1 MIQCLLGG
9 TLTKLLA
16 KDGEGERLD
25 RFELIAELASG
36 GMATVFL
43 ARLVGVAGFQRLVAI
58 KRLHPHLAREPEFVE
73 MFLDE
78 ARLAARIHHPNVVP
92 IQEVGESDQ
101 GYYLVMDYI
110 EGDTLARVLAKA
122 AKNNATVPYGVTIRI
137 LLDVLAGLHAAHEM
151 KDDHGEALHIVH
163 RDVSPQNILVGVDG
177 VARVVDFGVAR
188 AATRLST
195 TRSGQLKGKLA
206 YMAPEQARGGAIDRR
221 ADLFACGIV
230 LWEALATKRLFKG
243 DGEAETLNR
252 VLYDPIAPPS
262 SVRPDVPKALE
273 DICMKALARD
283 VDQRFPTAQAFGDEL
298 EKVARGLGSVGSV
311 RDVADCLQ
319 EVIGVDLTQQRE
331 AVRAW
336 LARSEPSSSPGTG
349 PRSKPMLDSIV
360 TRVDGSSKSEPSSR
374 RDGSSASGASRRG
387 SLPVPRDPTRRS
399 MPPSMPPPSA
409 NRIDRGAVTSPAP
422 SEPGS
427 PGSIPP
433 EKVSSV
439 SSAVIQV
446 PNGYA
451 GPASAPA
458 PQSSSGNAGR
468 IGGRIAMA
476 LVAAVVLL
484 AAGAWGARS
493 FGSRHAAGGGDA
505 PSATPTATTPV
516 NGVAT
521 AGTTGTA
528 AGGASSS
535 ATPNGAS
542 SASSGSAAAT
552 TATPD
557 SSASSASPTA
567 SGSAHPTGGT
577 APGSRP
583 GGKPGGKPGGRTG
596 TSTGT
601 SGGTK
606 PGGGVPDELNNNP
619 YR

>member
-1 MIQCLLGG
+1 MVQCLLGEN
-9 TLTKLLA
+9 LTKLLA

-43 ARLVGVAGFQRLVAI
+43 ARLSGVAGFQRLVAI

-92 IQEVGESDQ
+92 IQEVGESEH

-122 AKNNATVPYGVTIRI
+122 AKTNSKVPYGVTIRI
-137 LLDVLAGLHAAHEM
+137 LLDTLAGLHAAHEM
-151 KDDHGEALHIVH
+151 KDDHGEPLHIVH

-206 YMAPEQARGGAIDRR
+206 YMAPEQARGAGVDRR

-252 VLYDPIAPPS
+252 VLYEPIATPS

-273 DICMKALARD
+273 DICMKALSRD
-283 VDQRFPTAQAFGDEL
+283 VDQRFATAQDFGDEL
-298 EKVARGLGSVGSV
+298 EKAARALGSVGSV

-319 EVIGVDLTQQRE
+319 EVIGVDLTQQRD

-336 LARSEPSSSPGTG
+336 LARSEPSGATGSG
-349 PRSKPMLDSIV
+349 PRSRPVLDSIV

-374 RDGSSASGASRRG
+374 RDGSSASRRSG
-387 SLPVPRDPTRRS
+387 LPVHRDPTRRS
-399 MPPSMPPPSA
+399 LPPV
-409 NRIDRGAVTSPAP
+409 DRGAVTSPAP

-427 PGSIPP
+427 PGSMPP

-446 PNGYA
+446 PNGFGL
-451 GPASAPA
+451 GPASTPT
-458 PQSSSGNAGR
+458 PQTSAGR
-468 IGGRIAMA
+468 TGARVAMA
-476 LVAAVVLL
+476 LVAAVVLIGV
-484 AAGAWGARS
+484 GAWGAKS
-493 FGSRHAAGGGDA
+493 LGNRHASGTSGA
-505 PSATPTATTPV
+505 PSATSTTSAPSD
-516 NGVAT
+516 T
-521 AGTTGTA
+521 GTTTGPA
-528 AGGASSS
+528 AA
-535 ATPNGAS
+535 
-542 SASSGSAAAT
+542 SGSAALV
-552 TATPD
+552 ATPPSATAD
-557 SSASSASPTA
+557 STSASATAAAASAAASAQHGAGAAGSASAA
-567 SGSAHPTGGT
+567 SVRPGT
-577 APGSRP
+577 RP
-583 GGKPGGKPGGRTG
+583 GGTKPGGTKPGT
-596 TSTGT
+596 T
-601 SGGTK
+601 GGTK
-606 PGGGVPDELNNNP
+606 PGGGVPDDLNNNP

>member
-1 MIQCLLGG
+1 
-9 TLTKLLA
+9 
-16 KDGEGERLD
+16 
-25 RFELIAELASG
+25 
-36 GMATVFL
+36 
-43 ARLVGVAGFQRLVAI
+43 
-58 KRLHPHLAREPEFVE
+58 

-92 IQEVGESDQ
+92 IQEVGESDH

-122 AKNNATVPYGVTIRI
+122 AKNSATVPYGVTIRI

-349 PRSKPMLDSIV
+349 PRSRPMLDSIV
-360 TRVDGSSKSEPSSR
+360 TRVDGSSK
-374 RDGSSASGASRRG
+374 
-387 SLPVPRDPTRRS
+387 
-399 MPPSMPPPSA
+399 
-409 NRIDRGAVTSPAP
+409 
-422 SEPGS
+422 PGS
-427 PGSIPP
+427 PASMAP

-439 SSAVIQV
+439 SSAVLQV
-446 PNGYA
+446 PHGLG

-458 PQSSSGNAGR
+458 PQSSSGNVGR
-468 IGGRIAMA
+468 IGARIAMA

-484 AAGAWGARS
+484 AAGAWGAKS
-493 FGSRHAAGGGDA
+493 FGNRRAAGIGDA
-505 PSATPTATTPV
+505 PSATAPSIPTAAGAAGGTTATTA
-516 NGVAT
+516 GSGAT
-521 AGTTGTA
+521 APNASAANAGS
-528 AGGASSS
+528 AGGSAAAATSATSDTS
-535 ATPNGAS
+535 ATPASSASGAS
-542 SASSGSAAAT
+542 SASSAAGA
-552 TATPD
+552 PG
-557 SSASSASPTA
+557 A
-567 SGSAHPTGGT
+567 SGVASGNAHAAGTGGT
-577 APGSRP
+577 STGGTNGTGARP
-583 GGKPGGKPGGRTG
+583 GGRPGGRPG
-596 TSTGT
+596 ARPGT

>member
-1 MIQCLLGG
+1 M
-9 TLTKLLA
+9 TKLLA

-43 ARLVGVAGFQRLVAI
+43 ARLSGVAGFQRLVAI

-122 AKNNATVPYGVTIRI
+122 SKAGGKVPYGVTIRI
-137 LLDVLAGLHAAHEM
+137 LLDTLAGLHAAHEM
-151 KDDHGEALHIVH
+151 RDDHGAPLEIVH

-188 AATRLST
+188 AASRLST

-206 YMAPEQARGGAIDRR
+206 YMAPEQARGGTIDRR

-252 VLYDPIAPPS
+252 VLYDPILPPS

-273 DICMKALARD
+273 AICMKALSRD
-283 VDQRFPTAQAFGDEL
+283 VDQRFATAQEFGDEL
-298 EKVARGLGSVGSV
+298 EKAARALNSVGSV
-311 RDVADCLQ
+311 RDVAECLQ
-319 EVIGVDLTQQRE
+319 EVIGADLSQQRD

-336 LARSEPSSSPGTG
+336 LARSEPSENSGPRTG
-349 PRSKPMLDSIV
+349 PRSKPVLDSIV
-360 TRVDGSSKSEPSSR
+360 TRVDGGSKSEPSSGGR
-374 RDGSSASGASRRG
+374 EGSSASRAGRG
-387 SLPVPRDPTRRS
+387 SLPPRFTADGQPV
-399 MPPSMPPPSA
+399 
-409 NRIDRGAVTSPAP
+409 DRGAVTAP
-422 SEPGS
+422 DLITSERFS
-427 PGSIPP
+427 TAP

-446 PNGYA
+446 PSGYRPSPM
-451 GPASAPA
+451 GPTPPSRART
-458 PQSSSGNAGR
+458 SGRVALVVVAAIVLMAVGALGAKSL
-468 IGGRIAMA
+468 GGRGTA
-476 LVAAVVLL
+476 
-484 AAGAWGARS
+484 S
-493 FGSRHAAGGGDA
+493 GGGSSARPSEPTA
-505 PSATPTATTPV
+505 PLATQAPTAT
-516 NGVAT
+516 AT
-521 AGTTGTA
+521 A
-528 AGGASSS
+528 
-535 ATPNGAS
+535 
-542 SASSGSAAAT
+542 ASSGSPTTIASVAASAAPQVPPSAQPGVAGNAGGRPGARPAGRPATSVKPAT
-552 TATPD
+552 T
-557 SSASSASPTA
+557 
-567 SGSAHPTGGT
+567 
-577 APGSRP
+577 RP
-583 GGKPGGKPGGRTG
+583 
-596 TSTGT
+596 S
-601 SGGTK
+601 
-606 PGGGVPDELNNNP
+606 GGVPDELNNNP

>member
-1 MIQCLLGG
+1 MVQCLLGG
-9 TLTKLLA
+9 NLTKLLA

-43 ARLVGVAGFQRLVAI
+43 ARLSGVAGFQRLVAI

-92 IQEVGESDQ
+92 IQEVGESDS

-122 AKNNATVPYGVTIRI
+122 AKTNSKVPYGVTIRI
-137 LLDVLAGLHAAHEM
+137 LLDTLAGLHAAHEM
-151 KDDHGEALHIVH
+151 KDDHGEPLQIVH

-206 YMAPEQARGGAIDRR
+206 YMAPEQARGGGVDRR

-252 VLYDPIAPPS
+252 VLYDPIATPS

-283 VDQRFPTAQAFGDEL
+283 VDQRFATAQDFGDEL
-298 EKVARGLGSVGSV
+298 EKAARALGSVGSV
-311 RDVADCLQ
+311 RDVAECLQ
-319 EVIGVDLTQQRE
+319 DVIGVDLTQQRD

-336 LARSEPSSSPGTG
+336 LARSEPSGATGSG
-349 PRSKPMLDSIV
+349 PRSRPVLDSIV
-360 TRVDGSSKSEPSSR
+360 TRVDGSSKSEPSSG
-374 RDGSSASGASRRG
+374 RDGSSASRRSG
-387 SLPVPRDPTRRS
+387 LPVPRDPTRRS
-399 MPPSMPPPSA
+399 LPPSV
-409 NRIDRGAVTSPAP
+409 DRGAVTSPAP
-422 SEPGS
+422 SSSDLFNGPPS
-427 PGSIPP
+427 SMPP

-446 PNGYA
+446 PNGYGY

-458 PQSSSGNAGR
+458 PQTSAGR
-468 IGGRIAMA
+468 TGVRIAIA
-476 LVAAVVLL
+476 VVAAIVLL
-484 AAGAWGARS
+484 GVGALGAKSLGDR
-493 FGSRHAAGGGDA
+493 RARTTAGGAVSAGGTSTSA
-505 PSATPTATTPV
+505 TAATSSAGTPAVASAMPASATPDTSAVPAVTASAVP
-516 NGVAT
+516 
-521 AGTTGTA
+521 TA
-528 AGGASSS
+528 AA
-535 ATPNGAS
+535 
-542 SASSGSAAAT
+542 SASS
-552 TATPD
+552 TAGVKPGVR
-557 SSASSASPTA
+557 P
-567 SGSAHPTGGT
+567 GIRPGG
-577 APGSRP
+577 
-583 GGKPGGKPGGRTG
+583 GGKPGT
-596 TSTGT
+596 T
-601 SGGTK
+601 GGTK
-606 PGGGVPDELNNNP
+606 PSGGVPDDLNNNP

>member
-1 MIQCLLGG
+1 MVQCLLGG
-9 TLTKLLA
+9 NLTKLLA

-43 ARLVGVAGFQRLVAI
+43 ARLSGVAGFQRLAAI

-92 IQEVGESDQ
+92 IQEVGESEH

-122 AKNNATVPYGVTIRI
+122 AKTNSKVPYGVTIRI
-137 LLDVLAGLHAAHEM
+137 LLDTLAGLHAAHEM
-151 KDDHGEALHIVH
+151 KDDHGEPLQIVH

-206 YMAPEQARGGAIDRR
+206 YMAPEQARGAGVDRR

-252 VLYDPIAPPS
+252 VLYEPIATPS

-273 DICMKALARD
+273 DICMKALSRD
-283 VDQRFPTAQAFGDEL
+283 VDQRFATAQDFGDEL
-298 EKVARGLGSVGSV
+298 EKAARALGSVGSV
-311 RDVADCLQ
+311 RDVAECLQ
-319 EVIGVDLTQQRE
+319 EVIGVDLTQQRD

-336 LARSEPSSSPGTG
+336 LARSEPSGTTGSG
-349 PRSKPMLDSIV
+349 PRSRPVLDSTV
-360 TRVDGSSKSEPSSR
+360 TRVEGSTSEPSSR
-374 RDGSSASGASRRG
+374 RDGSSASRRSG
-387 SLPVPRDPTRRS
+387 LHVPRDPTRRS
-399 MPPSMPPPSA
+399 IPPV
-409 NRIDRGAVTSPAP
+409 DRGAVTSPAP
-422 SEPGS
+422 SEPSGS
-427 PGSIPP
+427 GPGSMPP

-446 PNGYA
+446 PYGYGV
-451 GPASAPA
+451 GPASSPT
-458 PQSSSGNAGR
+458 PQGSAGR
-468 IGGRIAMA
+468 TAARIALA

-484 AAGAWGARS
+484 GVGAWGAKRLGTS
-493 FGSRHAAGGGDA
+493 HATGNGGTASATTSIGTASPSAAGGGSGNGGAAASASAA
-505 PSATPTATTPV
+505 PDGAGSAALGTTPV
-516 NGVAT
+516 GTTSDGPSSLPGTAASGAASAQHPTSGTAAAASAT
-521 AGTTGTA
+521 SGRPGGGTTG
-528 AGGASSS
+528 G
-535 ATPNGAS
+535 
-542 SASSGSAAAT
+542 
-552 TATPD
+552 
-557 SSASSASPTA
+557 
-567 SGSAHPTGGT
+567 
-577 APGSRP
+577 RP
-583 GGKPGGKPGGRTG
+583 GG
-596 TSTGT
+596 GT
-601 SGGTK
+601 SGR

>member
-1 MIQCLLGG
+1 MKGG
-9 TLTKLLA
+9 NLTKLLVR
-16 KDGEGERLD
+16 DGEGERLD

-43 ARLVGVAGFQRLVAI
+43 ARLSGVAGFQRLVAI

-122 AKNNATVPYGVTIRI
+122 AKTNSTVPYGVTIRI
-137 LLDVLAGLHAAHEM
+137 LLDTLAGLHAAHEM
-151 KDDHGEALHIVH
+151 KDDHGEPLQIVH

-206 YMAPEQARGGAIDRR
+206 YMAPEQARGAGVDRR

-252 VLYDPIAPPS
+252 VLYEPIMPPS

-273 DICMKALARD
+273 DICMKALSRD
-283 VDQRFPTAQAFGDEL
+283 VDQRFATAQDFGDEL
-298 EKVARGLGSVGSV
+298 EKAARALGSVGSV
-311 RDVADCLQ
+311 RDVAECLQ
-319 EVIGVDLTQQRE
+319 EVIGVDLTQQRD

-336 LARSEPSSSPGTG
+336 LARSEPSGATGSG
-349 PRSKPMLDSIV
+349 PRSRPVLDSIV

-374 RDGSSASGASRRG
+374 RDGSSASRRSG
-387 SLPVPRDPTRRS
+387 LPVPRDPTRRS
-399 MPPSMPPPSA
+399 LPPSV
-409 NRIDRGAVTSPAP
+409 DRGAVTSPAP
-422 SEPGS
+422 SLSDLLNGPPS
-427 PGSIPP
+427 SMPP

-446 PNGYA
+446 PNGYGYGPISAPAPQTSA
-451 GPASAPA
+451 GRTGARIAIAVVAAIVLLGVGALGANRLGNRQRATTGAGAITSAGAATTGAAAASVGAATTGAAPASAATAAPDTRATPDTSATPTTPASAPA
-458 PQSSSGNAGR
+458 S
-468 IGGRIAMA
+468 
-476 LVAAVVLL
+476 AAT
-484 AAGAWGARS
+484 AAT
-493 FGSRHAAGGGDA
+493 AAST
-505 PSATPTATTPV
+505 SATTKP
-516 NGVAT
+516 
-521 AGTTGTA
+521 
-528 AGGASSS
+528 GA
-535 ATPNGAS
+535 
-542 SASSGSAAAT
+542 
-552 TATPD
+552 
-557 SSASSASPTA
+557 
-567 SGSAHPTGGT
+567 
-577 APGSRP
+577 RP
-583 GGKPGGKPGGRTG
+583 GGGRPGGGAKPGAG
-596 TSTGT
+596 
-601 SGGTK
+601 GGTK
-606 PGGGVPDELNNNP
+606 PGGGVPDDLNNNP